1 MATISGNPALR
12 QSAGAA
18 ESAADGLERPPGVPP
33 EAESGSHGM
42 LAVAT
47 PNALGPRTSPHA
59 AAMGPLGEERRELA
73 AERTRRAGAYC

>member
-1 MATISGNPALR
+1 
-12 QSAGAA
+12 
-18 ESAADGLERPPGVPP
+18 
-33 EAESGSHGM
+33 M